1 LEKMSLEPPARLGYL
16 PSMRPTAHPSV
27 GRLANCLR
35 THERRF
41 ILDALRQHHGHNSET
56 ARWLG
61 ISRRAL
67 YDKMRDYGLDGEA
80 AGMRTT
86 AGIMGP
92 RKVTLDR

>member
-1 LEKMSLEPPARLGYL
+1 MSR
-16 PSMRPTAHPSV
+16 TAHPHV
-27 GRLANCLR
+27 GRLATCLR
-35 THERRF
+35 AQERRF
-41 ILDALRQHHGHNSET
+41 ILAALREHDGHNSET

-92 RKVTLDR
+92 RKVTLDRKR